1 MNKLKHILSA
11 DQFTDFAYLQKLFA
25 AAQKFEK
32 ENGKLYDILRG
43 KVVACIFYE
52 PSTRTR
58 LSFESAVL
66 RLGGRVISAESGKD
80 NLSVVKGESF
90 DDTVRIISQ
99 YVDALVLR
107 HSEGGAADAAAKVSE
122 VPVINAGDGG
132 NEHPT
137 QALLDVYTIW
147 KEKGTLE
154 NLHVAFGFDP
164 KHSRTIRSLALIL
177 SHFKGNRFTFISP
190 KNLRASSEIIE
201 KIKTN
206 GAAVEEIVELEPGLE
221 ADIFYANR
229 LQGER
234 FADKAEF
241 EKHRRDL
248 IITADKVKGKKVL
261 LMDPLPRID
270 EIEVAVD
277 KLPNALYFRQAKNG
291 MYVRMALLQDL
302 LG

>member
-107 HSEGGAADAAAKVSE
+107 HSERSE
-122 VPVINAGDGG
+122 
-132 NEHPT
+132 EHT
-137 QALLDVYTIW
+137 SELQSQS
-147 KEKGTLE
+147 
-154 NLHVAFGFDP
+154 NL
-164 KHSRTIRSLALIL
+164 
-177 SHFKGNRFTFISP
+177 
-190 KNLRASSEIIE
+190 
-201 KIKTN
+201 
-206 GAAVEEIVELEPGLE
+206 
-221 ADIFYANR
+221 
-229 LQGER
+229 
-234 FADKAEF
+234 
-241 EKHRRDL
+241 
-248 IITADKVKGKKVL
+248 
-261 LMDPLPRID
+261 
-270 EIEVAVD
+270 
-277 KLPNALYFRQAKNG
+277 
-291 MYVRMALLQDL
+291 
-302 LG
+302 